1 MFVCLHPATFSLFT
15 LRERCANS
23 QFSDIWPFRTSCD
36 IVSQQLHIIIPQKKK
51 FLKSADNRNVVI
63 LLFNRL
69 ATNKKRTTLAMY
81 NHDQWLLKLNGCWL
95 SSVWFW
101 CYVFWSLR
109 SGTHFAFL
117 VAFFWRLR
125 KADERNAPFCS
136 VCKQAYRKS
145 FQVYYVSLF
154 GGYNALFKASNLYLT
169 WVRVWNSFLYPF
181 HSKYGLYQVR
191 RWYTSIRSDNLLTMF
206 YAIIKR

>member
-69 ATNKKRTTLAMY
+69 ATNKKTY
-81 NHDQWLLKLNGCWL
+81 NFGDVQPRSMTVKTEWLLVVVGLILMLRFLESKKWN
-95 SSVWFW
+95 
-101 CYVFWSLR
+101 SLR
-109 SGTHFAFL
+109 IPGCFFL
-117 VAFFWRLR
+117 VIAEGRWTKRSAL
-125 KADERNAPFCS
+125 FCS

-191 RWYTSIRSDNLLTMF
+191 
-206 YAIIKR
+206 KR

>member
-69 ATNKKRTTLAMY
+69 ATNKKTY
-81 NHDQWLLKLNGCWL
+81 NFGDVQPRSMTVKTEWLLVVVGLILMLRFLESKKWN
-95 SSVWFW
+95 
-101 CYVFWSLR
+101 SLR
-109 SGTHFAFL
+109 IPGCFFAGDRGRQMNETIRSVLYASKHIVNLFRFITFL
-117 VAFFWRLR
+117 CLV
-125 KADERNAPFCS
+125 
-136 VCKQAYRKS
+136 VIT
-145 FQVYYVSLF
+145 
-154 GGYNALFKASNLYLT
+154 LYLKL
-169 WVRVWNSFLYPF
+169 RI
-181 HSKYGLYQVR
+181 
-191 RWYTSIRSDNLLTMF
+191 YT
-206 YAIIKR
+206 

>member
-101 CYVFWSLR
+101 CYVFLESKKWNSLR
-109 SGTHFAFL
+109 IPGCFFL
-117 VAFFWRLR
+117 AIAESRWTKRSVL
-125 KADERNAPFCS
+125 FCM
-136 VCKQAYRKS
+136 QA
-145 FQVYYVSLF
+145 
-154 GGYNALFKASNLYLT
+154 
-169 WVRVWNSFLYPF
+169 
-181 HSKYGLYQVR
+181 
-191 RWYTSIRSDNLLTMF
+191 SIS
-206 YAIIKR
+206 